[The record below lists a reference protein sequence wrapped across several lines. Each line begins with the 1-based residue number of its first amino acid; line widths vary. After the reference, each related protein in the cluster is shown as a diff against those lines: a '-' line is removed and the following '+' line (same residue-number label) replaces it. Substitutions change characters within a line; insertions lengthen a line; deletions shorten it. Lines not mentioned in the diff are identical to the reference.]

1 MAYESAQKSIIRD
14 VRRLFVFA
22 LLGGVIGVCAPQFFN
37 APLLAV
43 ILPLLCMIAY
53 TWAGYYLSVDSSFI
67 EQFADSVY
75 YMGFLLT
82 LVALVVSLYFYQSD
96 SLEASLLTANF
107 SLALITTIF
116 GLAVRIFINNFQL
129 DLNSVERQVMTEVE
143 HAANELIR
151 KAKLISMQL
160 DVSHQET
167 QVAIQ
172 QSIDQAAEGM
182 QKMAFVMEKNV
193 QAQSDSL
200 LKNIHRTN
208 QTITGVVDSFAQ
220 NIQEIKL
227 PDEIFS
233 EKLSVPIERLLL
245 RLDEMQVLLKE
256 VNMGQGKI
264 SQGTQDFVANMNTT
278 VTEVEVLAQS
288 MSLFNDK
295 LIVNTQLNDDF
306 SQVVK
311 KVASISE
318 KTMLISDNLE
328 QQTERSAL
336 AMQNFTKL
344 VGAVNT
350 LPDEVGNLA
359 LKLNQSSE
367 GFFHAFQSIAE
378 KTHTGTQIAADLQE
392 ISSALGN
399 TRETVQQI
407 SDFGIHVTSTFKRLE
422 TFNHLMEQHTQL
434 MADMGGVAQLD
445 IDLAKQ
451 HQREIAE
458 ILKQS
463 RKSLALMQNDVATSV
478 KNSST
483 KLHS

>member
-200 LKNIHRTN
+200 LKNIDRTN

-278 VTEVEVLAQS
+278 VTEVEGLAQS

>member
-278 VTEVEVLAQS
+278 VTEVEGLAQS

-318 KTMLISDNLE
+318 KTMLISDNFE